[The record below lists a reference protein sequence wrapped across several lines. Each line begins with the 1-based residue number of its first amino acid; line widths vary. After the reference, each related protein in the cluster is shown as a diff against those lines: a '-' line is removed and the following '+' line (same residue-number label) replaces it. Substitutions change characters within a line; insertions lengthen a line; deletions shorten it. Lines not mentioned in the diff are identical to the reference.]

1 MKNEEESPEDDI
13 DSSFDEKEIDEEK
26 DDEVSQLNVTNPE
39 QLRTL
44 ESEHKPES

>member
-1 MKNEEESPEDDI
+1 MKVEKARKTTSIQVLMRKED
-13 DSSFDEKEIDEEK
+13 DEEK
-26 DDEVSQLNVTNPE
+26 DDEVSQPNVTNPE

>member
-1 MKNEEESPEDDI
+1 MRRKMMRSLQP
-13 DSSFDEKEIDEEK
+13 
-26 DDEVSQLNVTNPE
+26 NVTNLE

>member
-1 MKNEEESPEDDI
+1 MKEKARKKTSIQVSIRKKED
-13 DSSFDEKEIDEEK
+13 DEEK
-26 DDEVSQLNVTNPE
+26 DDEVSQPNVTNPE